1 MRLTSRSRR
10 LFVIVPIVALVAT
23 VISLIGINGVVHA
36 DTPMTLA
43 QYKADPAA
51 MIGAYRKVEVASV
64 SDAME
69 QLLHGQHYMSHN
81 MRAIFPTKFAGPAI
95 TVELVKD
102 ENHDPHALDGML
114 KAIDTGAAG
123 SVYVMRI
130 QDGAN
135 IAGMGGIMGSAMRA
149 RDFQGAV
156 IDGGVRDVGALKKIL
171 FPVFS
176 LGPVPSTSVGHYRFR
191 ATNGS
196 IMCDGVRVESGD
208 IVTADEDGV
217 VVVPRADAAEVLVR
231 AEQLDFNE
239 HTMYPYI
246 DKFHSVEEAVS
257 KFGRL

>member
-10 LFVIVPIVALVAT
+10 FFLIVPVLALLAA
-23 VISLIGINGVVHA
+23 VISLVGINAVVHA

-51 MIGAYRKVEVASV
+51 MIDAYRKVEVASV

-69 QLLHGQHYMSHN
+69 QVLHQQRYMSHN
-81 MRAIFPTKFAGPAI
+81 MQAIFPAKFAGPAI
-95 TVELVKD
+95 TVALVKD

-114 KAIDTGAAG
+114 KAIDTGGAG
-123 SVYVMRI
+123 SVYVMNI

-135 IAGMGGIMGSAMRA
+135 IAGMGGIMGTAMRA

-176 LGPVPSTSVGHYRFR
+176 LGPVPSTSVGHYRFQ
-191 ATNGS
+191 AANVP
-196 IMCDGVRVESGD
+196 IMCDGVRVGPGD
-208 IVTADEDGV
+208 IVSADQDGV
-217 VVVPRADAAEVLVR
+217 VVVPRADAA
-231 AEQLDFNE
+231 
-239 HTMYPYI
+239 
-246 DKFHSVEEAVS
+246 
-257 KFGRL
+257 